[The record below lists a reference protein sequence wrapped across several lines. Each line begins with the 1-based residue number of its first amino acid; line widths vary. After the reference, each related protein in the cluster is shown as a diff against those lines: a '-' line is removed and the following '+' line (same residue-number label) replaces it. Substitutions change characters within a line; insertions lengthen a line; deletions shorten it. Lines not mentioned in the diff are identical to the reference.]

1 MNNSFEKLLH
11 FLTKLEQSKIAY
23 SLAHHREETVMVMA
37 TIPGERWEIE
47 FFADG
52 SVEIER
58 FGSKGELGDESLFA
72 ELFATN
78 DEQIL
83 VTSH

>member
-11 FLTKLEQSKIAY
+11 FLTKLEQSKISY

-37 TIPGERWEIE
+37 AIPGERWEIE

-52 SVEIER
+52 SVEVER
-58 FGSKGELGDESLFA
+58 FGSKGEMGDESLFL